1 MLYPQL
7 RILKRNKS
15 RLSSVSLNCDM
26 ETLKEK
32 KDTKAHG
39 MNEVEIVKVLD
50 NTKGLQEELENL
62 S

>member
-1 MLYPQL
+1 
-7 RILKRNKS
+7 
-15 RLSSVSLNCDM
+15 M